1 MPRNHGFGSKPRSKA
16 QKAIFQ
22 QIQPLGTQL
31 AAAGYHSREHHRTSL
46 RTHSHSKGCN
56 GACLVAAQPPYFA
69 DRESPVPSSS
79 GAVVPTKLGLEAAF
93 EELRRKIWNLG
104 RQIERARKGRD
115 KLQAKVVQL
124 KAALKLG
131 RVTRAEELKRKAR
144 EEEADRERKKAKHDE
159 YHTKVDSIDVQLMPG
174 YWESADNAKS
184 ITLDRIRLQLAWLR
198 ARKVHVP
205 AGLSS
210 AKKADALKG
219 LIDILSGLPPETARE
234 LNLI

>member
-31 AAAGYHSREHHRTSL
+31 AAAGYHSP
-46 RTHSHSKGCN
+46 
-56 GACLVAAQPPYFA
+56 AQPPYFA

-115 KLQAKVVQL
+115 KLQ
-124 KAALKLG
+124 KLG

-234 LNLI
+234 LSATASGIPEHTVPS